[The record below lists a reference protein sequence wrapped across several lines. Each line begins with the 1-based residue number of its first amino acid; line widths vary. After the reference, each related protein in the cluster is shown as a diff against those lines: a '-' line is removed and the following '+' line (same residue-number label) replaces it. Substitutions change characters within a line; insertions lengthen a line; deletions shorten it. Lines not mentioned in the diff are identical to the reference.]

1 MYSFY
6 CIVYSTL
13 RSAQQK
19 STTGPITTTTGPITN
34 NTGPV
39 TTTTGPINASMRRT
53 QQTQR
58 RSARNKDKVVIAAEK
73 CLYSMKLSLEL
84 FPEDVRSY
92 VLLIL
97 EN

>member
-19 STTGPITTTTGPITN
+19 ST
-34 NTGPV
+34 TGPV

-84 FPEDVRSY
+84 FPEDVRSS

>member
-19 STTGPITTTTGPITN
+19 STTGPVTATTGPVT